1 MLDYLLCDF
10 HSFAKMNRLFLYL
23 DIEVQVTSNTNE
35 VAQLKIVD
43 SEVTDRLTVLEEQVN
58 GEFPFIFSPV

>member
-10 HSFAKMNRLFLYL
+10 YSFAKMNRLFLYL

-43 SEVTDRLTVLEEQVN
+43 SEVTDRLTVLEDQVN
-58 GEFPFIFSPV
+58 GEFLSSTV

>member
-1 MLDYLLCDF
+1 
-10 HSFAKMNRLFLYL
+10 MNRLFLYL

-58 GEFPFIFSPV
+58 CEFPFTFSTV

>member
-1 MLDYLLCDF
+1 MLDYLLYDF
-10 HSFAKMNRLFLYL
+10 YSFAKMNRLFLYL

-43 SEVTDRLTVLEEQVN
+43 SEVTDRLIVLEDQVN
-58 GEFPFIFSPV
+58 GEFLSSTV

>member
-10 HSFAKMNRLFLYL
+10 YSFAKMNRLFLYL

-43 SEVTDRLTVLEEQVN
+43 SEVTDRLIT
-58 GEFPFIFSPV
+58 F

>member
-1 MLDYLLCDF
+1 
-10 HSFAKMNRLFLYL
+10 MNQLFVGL

-43 SEVTDRLTVLEEQVN
+43 SELTNRLMALEDQVN
-58 GEFPFIFSPV
+58 GEFSFTFSPV

>member
-1 MLDYLLCDF
+1 
-10 HSFAKMNRLFLYL
+10 MNRLFLYL

-43 SEVTDRLTVLEEQVN
+43 SEVTDRLTVLEDQVN
-58 GEFPFIFSPV
+58 GEFLSSTV